1 MIWIVF
7 AAMTVLAA
15 LAVLVPLARAGGRG
29 GDAPAADIAVYGS
42 QLVEIDRDLARGLI
56 AEPEAGAAK
65 AEIGRRLLRAA
76 RDPGRLGGAEGT
88 GSSTEAA
95 GRRRLK
101 VAALSAAIGIPAL
114 VLAFYAAIG
123 RPEMPDEP
131 LASRAVAEGDIDA
144 LVARVEA
151 RLASQPEDGRGWTVI
166 APIYLRL
173 GRAGEAATA
182 YRNAIRLIGTTP
194 ALEAGLGEALVA
206 EAGGI
211 VTEAARQAFNAALAG
226 DPKAVKPRFYLAL
239 SLSQAGERD
248 VAVAAWKALLADSR
262 GDEPWAEAAREQLA
276 LLEGGA
282 PSQTGGGIPAGGEA
296 IAGMAPEAQ
305 RAAIE
310 GMVSGLDQR
319 LAADGGTPDEW
330 SRLIRAYSV
339 LKRPDDAKRA
349 VERAKAALPGEAK
362 AFDEL
367 AASLGLGP

>member
-1 MIWIVF
+1 MIWILF
-7 AAMTVLAA
+7 AVMTVLAA
-15 LAVLVPLARAGGRG
+15 LAVLVPLARAGGARG
-29 GDAPAADIAVYGS
+29 SDASAADIAVYGS
-42 QLVEIDRDLARGLI
+42 QLAEIDRDLARGLI

-76 RDPGRLGGAEGT
+76 RDPGRPGRTEGAE
-88 GSSTEAA
+88 A
-95 GRRRLK
+95 GARRRLK
-101 VAALSAAIGIPAL
+101 VAALSAAIGLPAMA
-114 VLAFYAAIG
+114 LAFYAAIG

-131 LASRAVAEGDIDA
+131 LTSRAVEEGDMDA

-182 YRNAIRLIGTTP
+182 YRNAIRLTGTTP

-211 VTEAARQAFNAALAG
+211 VTEAARQAFNAALSG

-248 VAVAAWKALLADSR
+248 AAITAWKALLADSR

-282 PSQTGGGIPAGGEA
+282 PSPPGGGIPAGGEA

-319 LAADGGTPDEW
+319 LATQGGTPDEW
-330 SRLIRAYSV
+330 SRLIRAYAV

-349 VERAKAALPGEAK
+349 VERAKAALPAQAK

>member
-29 GDAPAADIAVYGS
+29 GDTSAADIAVYGS
-42 QLVEIDRDLARGLI
+42 QLAEIARAVAGGLS
-56 AEPEAGAAK
+56 AEPAAGAAK

-182 YRNAIRLIGTTP
+182 YRNAIRLTGTTP

-248 VAVAAWKALLADSR
+248 AAVAAWKALLADSR

-349 VERAKAALPGEAK
+349 VERAKAALPAEAK